1 MKRYLKFIVTIMILL
16 SILVALSGCG
26 IKSDVETIEEKTR
39 RELEETTENEAEES
53 DEGDLRRGRQQ
64 PPRSSAVHEGTDRSG
79 LISEPSNNI

>member
-39 RELEETTENEAEES
+39 RELEETTEIIEIS
-53 DEGDLRRGRQQ
+53 STTLRKER
-64 PPRSSAVHEGTDRSG
+64 
-79 LISEPSNNI
+79 